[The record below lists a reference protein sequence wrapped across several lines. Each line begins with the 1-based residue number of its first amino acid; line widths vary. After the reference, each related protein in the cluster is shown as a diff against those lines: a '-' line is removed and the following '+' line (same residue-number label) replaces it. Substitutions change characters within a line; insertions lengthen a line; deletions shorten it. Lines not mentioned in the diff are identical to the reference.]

1 MCQRTHKLFIVIS
14 SMFGQLSTMYTL
26 LAASFVANL
35 VYAADFDWDIKP
47 KQGYPTVSFNGL
59 TTTEEIVFQYDAPLL
74 YEDKTYRVTVL
85 DDDCKTIGSDAIT
98 HLEDASVDRE
108 LTVLVDVDEG
118 TISDSTYYRQV
129 NMTTAVIGLCLR
141 VEYLLSG
148 TSVNFHE
155 TNLTID
161 IDLTAVFKLSG
172 IKQSEIEYE

>member
-1 MCQRTHKLFIVIS
+1 M
-14 SMFGQLSTMYTL
+14 MFGQLSTMLTL
-26 LAASFVANL
+26 LSALFVAHL

-47 KQGYPTVSFNGL
+47 RQGYPSVSFNGL
-59 TTTEEIVFQYDAPLL
+59 VHTEDIIFQYDAPLL

-108 LTVLVDVDEG
+108 LTVLVNVDQG
-118 TISDSTYYRQV
+118 VISDSPYYRQV
-129 NMTTAVIGLCLR
+129 NMTAAVIGLCLR
-141 VEYLLSG
+141 VEYLLG
-148 TSVNFHE
+148 EVSVNFHE

-161 IDLTAVFKLSG
+161 IDLTSVFKLSG